1 MTTIKKI
8 NNSNIKLAVKA
19 LNEGNLISFPTETVY
34 GLGGDATN
42 DLAIAKIFET
52 KNRPKFNPLIIHF
65 SSFDQIE
72 KNCEINDEV
81 RKLNTL
87 FWPGPMTIILKKK
100 KDSKICDLA
109 SAGLN
114 LSLIHI

>member
-42 DLAIAKIFET
+42 DLAIAKIF
-52 KNRPKFNPLIIHF
+52 
-65 SSFDQIE
+65 
-72 KNCEINDEV
+72 
-81 RKLNTL
+81 
-87 FWPGPMTIILKKK
+87 
-100 KDSKICDLA
+100 
-109 SAGLN
+109 
-114 LSLIHI
+114 

>member
-87 FWPGPMTIILKKK
+87 FLAWSNDHYIKKEKRLK
-100 KDSKICDLA
+100 
-109 SAGLN
+109 N
-114 LSLIHI
+114 M

>member
-52 KNRPKFNPLIIHF
+52 KNLI
-65 SSFDQIE
+65 
-72 KNCEINDEV
+72 
-81 RKLNTL
+81 
-87 FWPGPMTIILKKK
+87 
-100 KDSKICDLA
+100 
-109 SAGLN
+109 
-114 LSLIHI
+114 

>member
-1 MTTIKKI
+1 MILATLRYQNLINLTKNLPYKLIV

-65 SSFDQIE
+65 SSFDQI
-72 KNCEINDEV
+72 
-81 RKLNTL
+81 
-87 FWPGPMTIILKKK
+87 
-100 KDSKICDLA
+100 
-109 SAGLN
+109 
-114 LSLIHI
+114 